1 MLRGLEGE
9 RLVDEL
15 THHPAFVR
23 TFTLCQIYER
33 PKLRHSSSQ
42 RTSAQPVLH
51 PGTRLHLG
59 SSDAASQEV
68 SLGNLTWTLSVTR
81 SGPGQS
87 PPPRAVLRC
96 ASSEISRLHQH
107 NYTPRTSPLSVTRH
121 AQRIQIENRQGNKAR
136 AAKKDARTAA
146 LVTTHVGLFL
156 INFTFGNCRSF
167 LTLTKPP
174 ANL

>member
-1 MLRGLEGE
+1 MLCGLEGE

-42 RTSAQPVLH
+42 RTSAQPVLR

-87 PPPRAVLRC
+87 PPPGLCR

-107 NYTPRTSPLSVTRH
+107 NYTPRTSRLSVTRH

-167 LTLTKPP
+167 LTLTKPS